1 MYNEDFSPCHWLAA
15 AASSH
20 LHHGNSVWI
29 VSLEASSIIGS
40 GVSVLSL
47 SLSLSQ
53 GSNIQ
58 WYQQQFRR
66 VHDGSSL
73 YWTSVSTLIIQSF
86 ESSVAAR
93 YMCGVCGV
101 PLPRH
106 YYLSIAVP
114 WKRFFQV
121 QRLLHLISGKTFFI
135 YLSIAMHILPHPP
148 AAAYK
153 GSVNLSPSSMLVLKA
168 TMTWWNS
175 FL

>member
-1 MYNEDFSPCHWLAA
+1 MFSFPVFVQTHATQEAWGVIYFAVHMYNEDFSPCHWLAA

-93 YMCGVCGV
+93 LHVWRV
-101 PLPRH
+101 WRAPTLSLLPFH
-106 YYLSIAVP
+106 SSS
-114 WKRFFQV
+114 K
-121 QRLLHLISGKTFFI
+121 KE
-135 YLSIAMHILPHPP
+135 
-148 AAAYK
+148 
-153 GSVNLSPSSMLVLKA
+153 NLSSSA
-168 TMTWWNS
+168 ITASYIW
-175 FL
+175 